1 MIEGK
6 RVRLRAIER
15 SDLPNF
21 VRWLNDPEV
30 IENLYLYVPMSL
42 GQEENWYA
50 RVLQSPVE
58 EQPLVIDVRLNADW
72 VSIGTLA
79 FVSINWHDH
88 SSEIGISIGEKSY
101 WNKGYGT
108 ESLKL
113 LLNYGFQT
121 VGSNRIWLRV
131 YESNERGIRAYIK
144 AGFVHEGIMRQA
156 RWKNGKFINM
166 HIMSVLR
173 EEWKD
178 SE

>member
-6 RVRLRAIER
+6 RVQLRAIEKT
-15 SDLPNF
+15 DLPKF

-30 IENLYLYVPMSL
+30 IENLYLYVPISL
-42 GQEENWYA
+42 GQEENWYT
-50 RVLQSPVE
+50 RVLQNPVE
-58 EQPLVIDVRLNADW
+58 EQPLAIEIRLNEDW
-72 VSIGTLA
+72 IPIGTLA

-88 SSEIGISIGEKSY
+88 SSEIGIAIGEKAY
-101 WNKGYGT
+101 WNKGYGADA
-108 ESLKL
+108 LKL
-113 LLNYGFQT
+113 LLWYGFQT
-121 VGSNRIWLRV
+121 IGLNRIWLRV
-131 YESNERGIRAYIK
+131 YEGNERGIHAYLK

-178 SE
+178 QD

>member
-6 RVRLRAIER
+6 RVRLRAIDK

-30 IENLYLYVPMSL
+30 IENLYLYVPMSM
-42 GQEENWYA
+42 GQEEIWYGK
-50 RVLQSPVE
+50 VLQSPVE
-58 EQPLVIDVRLNADW
+58 EQPLTIEIKLNEDW
-72 VSIGTLA
+72 IPIGTLA

-88 SSEIGISIGEKSY
+88 SSEIGIAIGEKSY

-108 ESLKL
+108 EALQL

-121 VGSNRIWLRV
+121 VGLNRIWLRV
-131 YESNERGIRAYIK
+131 YESNERGIHAYLK

-166 HIMSVLR
+166 NIMSVLR
-173 EEWKD
+173 DEWKD
-178 SE
+178 QE